1 MSTDALDYWS
11 YVMQGFQGSSK
22 GVNIHTDNFLFEIE
36 ILLSDE
42 EMFSHLKWNHLD
54 YANELAKIL

>member
-1 MSTDALDYWS
+1 
-11 YVMQGFQGSSK
+11 MQGFQGSSK

-54 YANELAKIL
+54 YANELTKNL